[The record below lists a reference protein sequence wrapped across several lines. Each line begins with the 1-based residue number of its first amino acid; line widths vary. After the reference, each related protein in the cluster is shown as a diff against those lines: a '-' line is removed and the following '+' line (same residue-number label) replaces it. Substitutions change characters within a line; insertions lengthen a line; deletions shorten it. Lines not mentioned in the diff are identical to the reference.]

1 MWKVLKFLKE
11 HLVYT
16 IPVFMVLGFVAG
28 LLFDVTFLKS
38 TILFLTFL
46 MVYPMMVNLQVKKL
60 FVRGDNKPVV
70 AAQLINFIFIPL
82 VSFGLGKIFFAEE
95 PMMIMGMLLIGLIP
109 TSGMTISWTGFAKG
123 NLNGAIK
130 IQTSGMILGAILA
143 PLYIQ
148 FLLGAK
154 VEVPMMSM
162 FIQIFSIVILPLV
175 LGVFTRFLIVKKV
188 GEEKYN
194 RKIKMKFPLISTLG
208 LFLMI
213 FAAMA
218 LRAKAIYNN
227 PQILLHVIV
236 PIVLF
241 YIINF
246 LFSIFVGKSL
256 FDFKNQSPVIFG
268 TAIRNLSIAL
278 AIAMNVF
285 GKNGADMALLI
296 SVAYIVQVEFAALY
310 VKKVAA
316 PAAARFEIVKV
327 PG

>member
-1 MWKVLKFLKE
+1 MWKILRFLKE

-16 IPVFMVLGFVAG
+16 IPVFMILGFITG
-28 LLFDVTFLKS
+28 LLFDVSFLKS

-60 FVRGDNKPVV
+60 FTRSDNKPVV
-70 AAQLINFIFIPL
+70 AAQIINFIFIPM
-82 VSFGLGKIFFAEE
+82 VAYSLGKLFFADE

-109 TSGMTISWTGFAKG
+109 TSGMTTTWTGFAKG
-123 NLNGAIK
+123 NINGAIK
-130 IQTSGMILGAILA
+130 VQTSGLILGALLT
-143 PLYIQ
+143 PLYIE

-154 VEVPMMSM
+154 IEVPMMSL

-175 LGVFTRFLIVKKV
+175 LGVVTRFLIVRNV
-188 GEEKYN
+188 GEETYN
-194 RKIKMKFPLISTLG
+194 KKIKMKFPLISTLG
-208 LFLMI
+208 LYLMI

-227 PQILLHVIV
+227 PGILLHVII

-241 YIINF
+241 YLINF

-268 TAIRNLSIAL
+268 TAIRNLSVAL

-285 GKNGADMALLI
+285 GKNGSDMALLI
-296 SVAYIVQVEFAALY
+296 SVAYIIQVEFAALY
-310 VKKVAA
+310 VKKIAV
-316 PAAARFEIVKV
+316 PAAAKLQTA
-327 PG
+327 